1 MCNLVLN
8 NTHKIRSLLGMNHLL
23 HLTKIKKG
31 LAKYA
36 TLLLATGLSCSAMA
50 VQYSA
55 NFKGTD
61 INEFINIVGQN
72 LNKTIIIDPNV
83 RGKINVRSPEL
94 MDEELYYQ
102 FFLNV
107 LEVYGVAVVEMDNGI
122 LKVKKS
128 SDAKK
133 SNVPVLGDDF
143 DVQGDMLV
151 TRVVRVK
158 NVSVQ
163 ELGPIIRQFSD
174 QKDGGHV
181 TNYNPSN
188 VLMMTG
194 HASSVNRLVEIIRLV
209 DQAGDQ
215 QVDIVKLRYATS
227 ADVVSVVDNI
237 YKPASGKS
245 DIPAFLIPKVV
256 ADERTNSVIVSGE
269 AQARERA
276 ITLIK
281 RLDDELETQG
291 NTKVFY
297 INYAKAEDLVKVLQ
311 GVSKTIAEEQ
321 KQGAK
326 TSSRGRNDISIEAHP
341 NSNSLV
347 ITAQPDIMRS
357 LEGVIAKLDVRRA
370 QVLVEAIIV
379 EVFEGDG
386 VNLGFQWINKQG
398 GMLQFNNGTTV
409 PVGSLGVAG
418 ELARDK
424 TIKKTVLGT
433 NEGSANQ
440 YEETKEGDLTALASL
455 LGGVNG
461 LALGFARG
469 DWGAI
474 LQAVSTDTNSNILA
488 TPSVTT
494 MDNEEASMIVGQEVP
509 IITGSQTGN
518 NNTNPFQTVERQEV
532 GIKLKVTPQINDG
545 SAVQLTIEQEVSSVS
560 GATAVDIT
568 INKREVTTTV
578 LADDGA
584 MVVLGGLID
593 EDVQESVSK
602 VPLLGDLPII
612 GHLFKSTST
621 NRRKR
626 NLLIFIRPTII
637 RDSATMNQ
645 LSNSKYNYIR
655 TEQQKQKDDGV
666 DLMPTVDTP
675 VLPSWNDALVLP
687 PTYEQYLHSQNV
699 KEQEQKN
706 D

>member
-1 MCNLVLN
+1 
-8 NTHKIRSLLGMNHLL
+8 MNHLL

-666 DLMPTVDTP
+666 DLMPTIDTP
-675 VLPSWNDALVLP
+675 MLPAWNDALVLP